1 LQAQKNR
8 RAGGFFVFDQQ
19 QAKDAA
25 KERIPKTKNPGLAT
39 RVFAI
44 DAKQA
49 VGLSRCFK
57 AFSDP

>member
-1 LQAQKNR
+1 M
-8 RAGGFFVFDQQ
+8 FDQQ

-39 RVFAI
+39 RVFAT

-49 VGLSRCFK
+49 VGLFRCFK
-57 AFSDP
+57 ALSDP